1 VSVPLYFD
9 HNMPRA
15 VVRGLRARG
24 VDVLTAMADGA
35 DRAEDEAILERATI
49 LGRLLVSQDRDFTVI
64 ASRWLRSGRSFAGY
78 ARVPQRGMSIG
89 AIIEQLEMLA
99 KASEPDQVQN
109 QVFYLPLW

>member
-1 VSVPLYFD
+1 MSIPLYFD
-9 HNMPRA
+9 HNMPHA
-15 VVRGLRARG
+15 VAHALLARE

-35 DRAEDEAILERATI
+35 NRAADEQILVRATT

-64 ASRWLRSGRSFAGY
+64 TARWLRLGRPFAGY
-78 ARVPQRGMSIG
+78 ARVPQKGLSVG

-99 KASEPDQVQN
+99 KASDPHHVEN

>member
-1 VSVPLYFD
+1 MSVPLYFD

-15 VVRGLRARG
+15 VVRGLHVRE

-35 DRAEDEAILERATI
+35 DRAEDEPMIERATS

-64 ASRWLRSGRSFAGY
+64 TSRWLRSGRSFAGY
-78 ARVPQRGMSIG
+78 ARVPQKGMSIG

-99 KASEPDQVQN
+99 KASEPHQVKS